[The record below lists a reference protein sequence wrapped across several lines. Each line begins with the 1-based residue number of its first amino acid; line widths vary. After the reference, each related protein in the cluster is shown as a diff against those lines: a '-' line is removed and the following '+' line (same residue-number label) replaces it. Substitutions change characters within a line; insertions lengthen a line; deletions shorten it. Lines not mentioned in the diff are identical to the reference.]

1 MTTLSIDL
9 NCDMGESFGA
19 WTMGQDLEI
28 LPLISSA
35 NIACGFHAGDP
46 GTMRKTVKA
55 AISNGV
61 ALGAHPG
68 LPDLM
73 GFGRRNM
80 AITPQQA
87 YDMVVVQV
95 GAMAATAASQGARLN
110 HVKAHGALYNMA
122 VGDPE
127 LTRALAQ
134 AVYDVDR
141 SLTFYALASSNMA
154 RIAQDVGLTVA
165 HEVFAD
171 RTYQPDGSLTP
182 RSRPDAMIE
191 DPQVSIRQVLRMVQ
205 EGRVTAVDGTE
216 VEVQADTLC
225 IHGDQPGAVVFAQ
238 TIRAAFEAAGIAV
251 RPVAPEA
258 QAAGARSGA
267 RPRPA
272 SPNAVRA

>member
-19 WTMGQDLEI
+19 WSMGHDLEI
-28 LPLISSA
+28 LPLVSSA

-46 GTMRKTVKA
+46 GTMRKTVAA
-55 AISNGV
+55 AIGNGV

-87 YDMVVVQV
+87 YDLVVVQV
-95 GAMAATAASQGARLN
+95 GAMAATAASQGARLH

-122 VGDPE
+122 VADPS
-127 LTRALAQ
+127 LARALAQ
-134 AVYDVDR
+134 AVRDVDA
-141 SLTFYALASSNMA
+141 SLVFYALASSTMA
-154 RIAQDVGLTVA
+154 QIAADVGLTVA

-182 RSRPDAMIE
+182 RSQPNAMIE
-191 DPQVSIRQVLRMVQ
+191 DPEVSIRQVLRMVQ
-205 EGRVTAVDGTE
+205 EGRVTAVDGSD
-216 VEVQADTLC
+216 VEVRADTLC
-225 IHGDQPGAVVFAQ
+225 IHGDQPGAVVFAK
-238 TIRAAFEAAGIAV
+238 TIRDAFAAAGIDV
-251 RPVAPEA
+251 RPVTRESLTA
-258 QAAGARSGA
+258 
-267 RPRPA
+267 
-272 SPNAVRA
+272 